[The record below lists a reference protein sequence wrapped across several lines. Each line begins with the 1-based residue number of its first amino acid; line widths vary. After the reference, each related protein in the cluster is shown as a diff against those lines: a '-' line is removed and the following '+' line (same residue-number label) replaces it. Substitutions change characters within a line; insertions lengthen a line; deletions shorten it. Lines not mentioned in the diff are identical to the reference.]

1 MANVLSDEKKQQVVA
16 LGKLGW
22 PLRRIEEETGVRRET
37 ASGYLKA
44 AGVPVRPPRGWGR
57 LPPAN
62 PANDPSTD
70 LGAGPNPAN
79 EASPDPAWRPRVPAP
94 QASACEPYRGMVE
107 RAI

>member
-1 MANVLSDEKKQQVVA
+1 MA

-57 LPPAN
+57 LLLPLKLDDGFA
-62 PANDPSTD
+62 ARLVDVHRQD
-70 LGAGPNPAN
+70 
-79 EASPDPAWRPRVPAP
+79 ERV
-94 QASACEPYRGMVE
+94 
-107 RAI
+107 RARA